1 MKTEGARHTFVMQY
15 AAIRRAEGRGSEDP
29 GYYQALPYV
38 DTTGRNGHAWRIRA
52 RSFDHFVRK
61 IMTPF
66 EGRMRRPLDVLDLG
80 AGNGWMSWRLMQ
92 RGHHVI
98 AVDVFTDRLDGLGA
112 IGRYARVDAIAADFD
127 QLPVPDGIFDLVIY
141 NASLHYSPNYLHTL
155 KEARRCLRP
164 DGRIVVLD
172 SPLYRKPEHGER
184 MRSERQSFFERTYG
198 FRSEALG
205 SIEYLDEPE
214 LARLAR
220 DVGIQWKRSSPWYGW
235 RWAMRPIVARLRGK
249 RPPSR
254 FFVIS
259 GRLV

>member
-1 MKTEGARHTFVMQY
+1 MNGSVARQTFVTQY
-15 AAIRRAEGRGSEDP
+15 AAIRSAEGRGSEDP
-29 GYYQALPYV
+29 EYYQSLPYI
-38 DTTGRNGHAWRIRA
+38 DITGRNDEAWRIRA

-61 IMTPF
+61 ILTPL
-66 EGRMRRPLDVLDLG
+66 EGRLRRPLHMLDLG

-92 RGHHVI
+92 RGHHVM
-98 AVDVFTDRLDGLGA
+98 AVDIFTDRLDGLGA
-112 IGRYARVDAIAADFD
+112 IRRYAQLDAIAADFD
-127 QLPVPDGIFDLVIY
+127 QLPVPDKSFDLVIY
-141 NASLHYSPNYLHTL
+141 NASLHYSPNYARTL
-155 KEARRCLRP
+155 KEARRCVRP

-172 SPLYRKPEHGER
+172 SPVYRKSEHGER

-205 SIEYLDEPE
+205 SIEYLDEPALAT
-214 LARLAR
+214 LARV
-220 DVGIQWKRSSPWYGW
+220 VGVQWQLSSPWYGW
-235 RWAMRPIVARLRGK
+235 RWAMRPVIARLRGK